1 MEPVQKRTSRLIFA
15 LIFVFGLVFGV
26 LDGYREF
33 LPLTLRSQEISLASV
48 GWYMSMVSAI
58 SFVVSP
64 VLLFIAM
71 YLVGRRFDLKEKLA
85 SAIVL
90 LLLGGYVREAVGHLI
105 SPLIVFGLNYDMVF
119 ASLTTSLIPTITLS
133 NFFVAFTGLATAY
146 IRYLE
151 R

>member
-15 LIFVFGLVFGV
+15 LIFVFDLVFGV

-90 LLLGGYVREAVGHLI
+90 LLLGGYVGEAVGHLI

>member
-15 LIFVFGLVFGV
+15 LIFVFDLAFGV

-33 LPLTLRSQEISLASV
+33 LPLTLRSQGISLASV

-119 ASLTTSLIPTITLS
+119 ASLTTSLIPTITIT